1 MSSLPPRLA
10 LHAVSRNRAGRTVLK
25 PTTLQLAA
33 GEVLGL
39 LGVNGAGKSTTLML
53 MAGVLAPSRGRVELN
68 GVDLGEFPQGA
79 RRHIGYLPEHAP
91 LWPELTVREQLDAH
105 GALRG
110 LRGATLRAP
119 RENLLQRLDLAPL
132 ARRLCAQLSLG
143 QRQRV
148 GLACALLHQPDV
160 LVLDEPG
167 TGLDPLQTENLRALL
182 RERAAAGAAI
192 VLSTHLLAEVTAL
205 CTRAAILHQ
214 GELRHDAP
222 LHAGAAAWHVTLGAK
237 QAEPARAALTA
248 LAAKIEIE
256 DAQHLRVQ
264 LRNDADVALLARTLV
279 GANLALLG
287 LEPAATPLARVFMD
301 IAASGSERAA

>member
-10 LHAVSRNRAGRTVLK
+10 LHAVSRRRAGRMVLK
-25 PTTLQLAA
+25 PTTLHLAA

-39 LGVNGAGKSTTLML
+39 LGVNGAGKTTTLML
-53 MAGVLAPSRGRVELN
+53 MAGVLAPSNGRVELN
-68 GVDLGEFPQGA
+68 GADLGEVPQCA

-110 LRGATLRAP
+110 LRGAALSAP
-119 RENLLQRLDLAPL
+119 RDTLLLRLDLAPL

-160 LVLDEPG
+160 LILDEPG
-167 TGLDPLQTENLRALL
+167 TGLDPVQTENLRTLL

-205 CTRAAILHQ
+205 CTRVAILHQ
-214 GELRHDAP
+214 GALRHDAP
-222 LHAGAAAWHVTLGAK
+222 LHTGAAAWRVTLGVN
-237 QAEPARAALTA
+237 QAEPARAALSA
-248 LAAKIEIE
+248 LAAAIELE
-256 DAQHLRVQ
+256 DAQHVRVQ
-264 LRNDADVALLARTLV
+264 LHRDADAALLARTLV

-287 LEPAATPLARVFMD
+287 LEPATPPLARVFMD

>member
-1 MSSLPPRLA
+1 MSSPPPRLA
-10 LHAVSRNRAGRTVLK
+10 LRAVSRRRAGRMVLK
-25 PTTLQLAA
+25 PTTLHLAA

-53 MAGVLAPSRGRVELN
+53 MAGVLAPSGGRVELN
-68 GVDLGEFPQGA
+68 GADLGEVPEHA

-91 LWPELTVREQLDAH
+91 LWPELSVREQLDAH
-105 GALRG
+105 GHLRG
-110 LRGATLRAP
+110 LRGKALAAP
-119 RENLLQRLDLAPL
+119 REALLQRLDLAPL

-167 TGLDPLQTENLRALL
+167 TGLDPVQTENLRGLL

-205 CTRAAILHQ
+205 GTRAAILHQ

-222 LHAGAAAWHVTLGAK
+222 LRAAHAVWRVTLGTR
-237 QAEPARAALTA
+237 QAESARAALTA
-248 LAAKIEIE
+248 LAEAIEVE

-264 LRNDADVALLARTLV
+264 LRSDADAALLARTLV

-287 LEPAATPLARVFMD
+287 LEPATPPLARVFMD
-301 IAASGSERAA
+301 IAAGRGERAA

>member
-10 LHAVSRNRAGRTVLK
+10 LHAVSRRRAGRLVLE

-33 GEVLGL
+33 GDVLGL

-53 MAGVLAPSRGRVELN
+53 MAGVLAPSHGRVELN
-68 GVDLGEFPQGA
+68 GADLAEWPQRA

-105 GALRG
+105 GAMRG
-110 LRGATLRAP
+110 LRGAALHVP
-119 RENLLQRLDLAPL
+119 RDTLLQRLDLLPL

-160 LVLDEPG
+160 LILDEPG
-167 TGLDPLQTENLRALL
+167 TGLDPVQTENLRTLL

-222 LHAGAAAWHVTLGAK
+222 LHAGTTTWRITLGAK
-237 QAEPARAALTA
+237 QAESARTVLSALSAA
-248 LAAKIEIE
+248 IEIE
-256 DAQHLRVQ
+256 DAQHVLVR
-264 LRNDADVALLARTLV
+264 LHHDADVALLARTLV
-279 GANLALLG
+279 GAKLALLG
-287 LEPAATPLARVFMD
+287 LEPASPPLARVFMD
-301 IAASGSERAA
+301 IASGRVERAA